1 MTLGRMETLCS
12 SDEMPSRIGDCWLAG
27 RFLLNRLNDL
37 ESNANGIMYSFC
49 VINLSVTQHH
59 THVSPAGSTRVA
71 WISPVSNMDR
81 WDRILLCTFK
91 NFAVVCALYH
101 CHYRPI
107 TGEVKQKSFITLI
120 MLRNSLKYLRW
131 RTHIKPRP
139 RWRLQSP
146 FSATIVENGMRQFVA
161 GNDDYSR
168 QCGRGLS
175 LACSAPPGPHSL
187 ITGPIRFV

>member
-120 MLRNSLKYLRW
+120 MLRNSLKYLSMADPYKAASTLTTTVAVFGDYR
-131 RTHIKPRP
+131 RKRH
-139 RWRLQSP
+139 
-146 FSATIVENGMRQFVA
+146 ATICRWER
-161 GNDDYSR
+161 R
-168 QCGRGLS
+168 L
-175 LACSAPPGPHSL
+175 
-187 ITGPIRFV
+187 